1 MLHYPLSSCSL
12 GLSETKK
19 TSNQHVFKKMNR
31 LTVEIVELD
40 VSPVVAALVIVV
52 LVRLAD
58 EPIYNA

>member
-1 MLHYPLSSCSL
+1 M